1 MSVFGVVLVR
11 IQSQCG
17 KMRTRITPNTDTF
30 PVRGVTT
37 DDLKHHLA
45 PLLKKKPEHIILHI
59 ATNDDFSKKSGQ
71 ILDELLQMKQSQIYY
86 QLAKWLCL
94 DQRFGLI
101 MARYPSLHKKP
112 SFPLRISSVNVSKS
126 GQILS
131 HLLKKSLMAN
141 FIFLC
146 SV

>member
-30 PVRGVTT
+30 PVRGVTI

-59 ATNDDFSKKSGQ
+59 GTNDDFSKKSGQ
-71 ILDELLQMKQSQIYY
+71 ILDELLQMKQYITNI
-86 QLAKWLCL
+86 LL
-94 DQRFGLI
+94 GLM

-126 GQILS
+126 GQIWS
-131 HLLKKSLMAN
+131 HLLKKSLMVN

-146 SV
+146 SA